1 MSRYRFLISEWDR
14 AFKFTVFS
22 SDYINAVHLTFMMNF
37 IALLTLGTVHI
48 IHTLRP
54 AYTVSQILKCSK
66 CITHIY
72 VDDYNTGY
80 GVSNP
85 GIQNQKDFCI
95 KNNCSQMKLLNFE
108 NWCNG
113 ECQNLTFKV
122 NFVFLKTLNSKYTMR
137 YIQNRK

>member
-1 MSRYRFLISEWDR
+1 M
-14 AFKFTVFS
+14 FS

-95 KNNCSQMKLLNFE
+95 KINIRKLLNFE
-108 NWCNG
+108 YWSNVEPQLIFLIFHEKN
-113 ECQNLTFKV
+113 
-122 NFVFLKTLNSKYTMR
+122 LKTNV
-137 YIQNRK
+137 N